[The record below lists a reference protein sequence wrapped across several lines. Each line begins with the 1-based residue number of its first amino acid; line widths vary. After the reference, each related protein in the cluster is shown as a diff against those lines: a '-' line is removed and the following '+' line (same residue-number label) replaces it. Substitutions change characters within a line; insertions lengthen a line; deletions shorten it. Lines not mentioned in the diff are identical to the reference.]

1 MHVHFERPTEQGFD
15 TVRFEL
21 PSCRILYR
29 EGNYTDEEIKATA
42 QKNPSKRLGEVEDT
56 VNAVLFLL
64 SEKADYING
73 ENLNVNGGILL
84 V

>member
-1 MHVHFERPTEQGFD
+1 MDINRT
-15 TVRFEL
+15 
-21 PSCRILYR
+21 
-29 EGNYTDEEIKATA
+29 
-42 QKNPSKRLGEVEDT
+42 KNPSGRLGEVEDT
-56 VNAVLFLL
+56 ANAVLFLL